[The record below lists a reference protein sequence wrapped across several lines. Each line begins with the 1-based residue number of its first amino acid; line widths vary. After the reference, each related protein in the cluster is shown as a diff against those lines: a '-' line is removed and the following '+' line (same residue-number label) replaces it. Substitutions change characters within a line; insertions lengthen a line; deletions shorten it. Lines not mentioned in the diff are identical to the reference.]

1 MLGMLLSHVKM
12 ISVLVFKSFEIK
24 ILFPTLFRYLIFK
37 TLYHPFQKEL
47 LGSHHLSNFHKEK
60 SYSIIV

>member
-47 LGSHHLSNFHKEK
+47 LGSHHLSNFH
-60 SYSIIV
+60 